1 MAVHR
6 TAVHVTLVLTQPSCM
21 PPPAQ
26 VKEEEMRQQLAKGT
40 PRGEGEALLAWHSP
54 ACCTHACSFDRML
67 HPSLLAA
74 A

>member
-1 MAVHR
+1 MPVHR
-6 TAVHVTLVLTQPSCM
+6 ICCACHPPSNAAQLVPSS
-21 PPPAQ
+21 Q

-54 ACCTHACSFDRML
+54 ACCTRACSFNRLL